1 MRFRAG
7 FLLLLGL
14 YAGIVL
20 LVSSDAFQG
29 DEVLY
34 VRFATNLTKG
44 FYSPPDHLNLWFGP
58 GYPIILAPFV
68 AMHLP
73 LILAKLL
80 NAALLFL
87 GLLYFHRTVCLY
99 TEPRVAYVASL
110 LLGLYLPF
118 LGQMHLL
125 YTETLAF
132 FLLCGFLFH
141 YGLAVGRGSPSRR
154 HLFLSAF
161 FLGYLALTKVL
172 FGYII
177 IALLVVFLLLS
188 LWKKDLRFRQTALIS
203 LLALLLCIPYLAYT
217 YSLTHRIFYWGNSGG
232 SSLYWMSTPYEN
244 EFGDWHGRE
253 AVRDNPVL
261 HDRHGKLM
269 EEIDNA
275 DGLAADDRLKE
286 VAMEN
291 ITHHPLK
298 YCQNILMNVGR
309 LLFSYPFSFTL
320 QKPSTFYYLLP
331 NSFLFVLTLLCLFP
345 YVLARKLMPFEVH
358 FVAFFFLLSFGAS
371 ALLSAYDRQF
381 RPLVPLLVFWMVIVG
396 TRSME
401 IRLRPEVSRPR
412 RKEDALTDQS
422 SRALSVSS

>member
-1 MRFRAG
+1 MKIRPG

-20 LVSSDAFQG
+20 LVSIDALEK
-29 DEVLY
+29 DEVDY

-44 FYSPPDHLNLWFGP
+44 FYSPPEYLNLWMGP
-58 GYPIILAPFV
+58 GYPIILVPFV
-68 AMHLP
+68 ALHLP
-73 LILAKLL
+73 LILAKLM

-87 GLLYFHRTVCLY
+87 GLLYFHRTLCLY
-99 TEPRVAYVASL
+99 TEPRVAYLTSL

-118 LGQMHLL
+118 LRQLHVL
-125 YTETLAF
+125 YTETLVF

-141 YGLAVGRGSPSRR
+141 YCLTVGRGSPSRR

-177 IALLVVFLLLS
+177 LALLVLFLLLS
-188 LWKKDLRFRQTALIS
+188 LWRKDLRFRQTALIS

-217 YSLTHRIFYWGNSGG
+217 YSLTHRIFYWSSSGG
-232 SSLYWMSTPYEN
+232 SSLYWISTPFEN
-244 EFGDWHGRE
+244 EYGDWHSADE
-253 AVRDNPVL
+253 VRDNPVL
-261 HDRHGKLM
+261 QDRHGKLM
-269 EEIDNA
+269 KEIANA

-286 VAMEN
+286 EAIKN

-298 YCQNILMNVGR
+298 YGQNILMNVGR
-309 LLFSYPFSFTL
+309 LLFSYPFSFNA

-331 NSFLFVLTLLCLFP
+331 NSFLFVLTLLCLVP

-358 FVAFFFLLSFGAS
+358 FVALFFLLSFGAS

-401 IRLRPEVSRPR
+401 IRLRPEVLRAR
-412 RKEDALTDQS
+412 RKEDALTD
-422 SRALSVSS
+422 